1 MRHEALPGTDTA
13 LTGVDSRAGAE
24 ENVMQTQVIPTY
36 VHAMGD
42 YLTSTTAPYA
52 ARRLGVTP
60 TTRRIVDGMAAM
72 VGVQSLMTNYEGGA
86 IRVLPMQ
93 AHLASDM
100 AVGAGLLSAA
110 AFMRDCPTRDRQLLA
125 GLGAFSIVYALMTR
139 PTSSH
144 EWRQQA
150 PSRSVGVDVT
160 STETATSVPGHGD
173 VLDDDRFTMPSP
185 AHTGLPG

>member
-1 MRHEALPGTDTA
+1 
-13 LTGVDSRAGAE
+13 
-24 ENVMQTQVIPTY
+24 MQTHVIPTY
-36 VHAMGD
+36 VHAIGD

-60 TTRRIVDGMAAM
+60 TTRRIVDGMAAVAGM
-72 VGVQSLMTNYEGGA
+72 QSLMTDYEGGA
-86 IRVLPMQ
+86 LRVVPMR

-100 AVGAGLLSAA
+100 AMGAGLLSAA
-110 AFMRDCPTRDRQLLA
+110 ALMRRTPARDRQLLA

-139 PTSSH
+139 PQPSH
-144 EWRQQA
+144 ERSGRES
-150 PSRSVGVDVT
+150 SRTVGVDVT
-160 STETATSVPGHGD
+160 STETATSTPGHGD

>member
-1 MRHEALPGTDTA
+1 
-13 LTGVDSRAGAE
+13 
-24 ENVMQTQVIPTY
+24 MQTHVIPTY

-60 TTRRIVDGMAAM
+60 TTRRIVDGMAAVAGM
-72 VGVQSLMTNYEGGA
+72 QSLMTDYEGGA

-100 AVGAGLLSAA
+100 AMGAGLLSAA
-110 AFMRDCPTRDRQLLA
+110 ALMRHTPARDRQLLA

-139 PTSSH
+139 
-144 EWRQQA
+144 QQ
-150 PSRSVGVDVT
+150 PSGERSRRTASQRVGVGVDVT
-160 STETATSVPGHGD
+160 STETATSTPGHGD